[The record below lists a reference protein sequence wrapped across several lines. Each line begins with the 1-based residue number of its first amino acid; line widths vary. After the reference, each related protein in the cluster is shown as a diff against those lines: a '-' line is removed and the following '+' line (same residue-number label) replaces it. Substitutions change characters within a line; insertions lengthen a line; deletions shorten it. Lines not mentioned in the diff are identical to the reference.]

1 MTQSKFLAAASL
13 FFILIVFYVFAAE
26 EPFRIR
32 SFSNDQSGEVS
43 VVVELPAGLT
53 PKTADFDLL
62 IDNKIVATARE
73 IRGLDLNVMF
83 FVDVS
88 GSMKGSKND
97 SPLEDAK
104 NALSS
109 FLTNPKIRP
118 QDQFALTSFAD
129 NDTLL
134 ASSREEVSKSVKTLK
149 PVGKTTRLYQA
160 VDNALKKSP
169 KDDPR
174 TRQIFVVIS
183 DGKDEDEQS
192 EDKHRQLMADSKASL
207 VPIYT
212 VFRGKT
218 EPPFKLVLSELAN
231 AAGAR
236 FFLAR
241 NEIEITDAL
250 KQIYGLETSSL
261 LVKFS
266 YHRDNPERTTKDAA
280 IKLRRPDG
288 SALTAEFP
296 GAIPVPLTPSP
307 PPPPPLAPRPWLLW
321 LIAAVIL
328 SGGAV
333 WIWRRSRH
341 PTEVTDTSAVIED
354 IVETTPITPPPPI
367 PRHRATTVIAQ
378 YFPVPTAGQPNVM
391 LRGVTGPVEGQQ
403 HGVDKDI
410 YSIGANET
418 NDLSIGNDE
427 YISSE
432 HAYLRYEKGSLF
444 IFDKASRNGTF
455 VNDDKVTQSGVAL
468 RQGDR
473 IKLGRSIFEV
483 VMPSG

>member
-13 FFILIVFYVFAAE
+13 FFALIVSYVFAAE

-32 SFSNDQSGEVS
+32 SFSTDQSGEVS
-43 VVVELPAGLT
+43 VVVELPPGLT

-109 FLTNPKIRP
+109 FLTKTKIRP

-160 VDNALKKSP
+160 VDNALKKRP

-250 KQIYGLETSSL
+250 KQIYGLETSSAVSQI
-261 LVKFS
+261 LV
-266 YHRDNPERTTKDAA
+266 PE
-280 IKLRRPDG
+280 
-288 SALTAEFP
+288 
-296 GAIPVPLTPSP
+296 
-307 PPPPPLAPRPWLLW
+307 
-321 LIAAVIL
+321 
-328 SGGAV
+328 
-333 WIWRRSRH
+333 
-341 PTEVTDTSAVIED
+341 
-354 IVETTPITPPPPI
+354 
-367 PRHRATTVIAQ
+367 
-378 YFPVPTAGQPNVM
+378 GQP
-391 LRGVTGPVEGQQ
+391 GT
-403 HGVDKDI
+403 HDK
-410 YSIGANET
+410 
-418 NDLSIGNDE
+418 
-427 YISSE
+427 
-432 HAYLRYEKGSLF
+432 
-444 IFDKASRNGTF
+444 
-455 VNDDKVTQSGVAL
+455 
-468 RQGDR
+468 
-473 IKLGRSIFEV
+473 GRCNQTATA
-483 VMPSG
+483 